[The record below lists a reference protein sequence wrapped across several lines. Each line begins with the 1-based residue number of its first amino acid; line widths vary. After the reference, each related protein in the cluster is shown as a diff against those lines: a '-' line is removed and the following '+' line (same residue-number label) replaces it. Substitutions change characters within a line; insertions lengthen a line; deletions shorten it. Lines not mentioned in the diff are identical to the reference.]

1 MMGVATWYNSLTP
14 SLSVLLCW
22 CHRTGH
28 TPFRFHFLNLPPI
41 IFLHN
46 TNGKLWFFFAGY
58 KRRNMESRTTGNG
71 LIQSCETRRCRNCS
85 QMPQIRHCRCEYEIW
100 AGKKQETFY
109 QNLRIQ
115 ILARIIF
122 KICVK
127 ATFETRINISIENK
141 ILSTLYFFFWEET
154 NIMGRK

>member
-1 MMGVATWYNSLTP
+1 ML
-14 SLSVLLCW
+14 LS
-22 CHRTGH
+22 H
-28 TPFRFHFLNLPPI
+28 HFSFTFWISRPYITYFSYISYISHHCN
-41 IFLHN
+41 
-46 TNGKLWFFFAGY
+46 NGKLWFFFAGY

-122 KICVK
+122 KICVN